1 VKKAEHKASK
11 VKYAVK
17 LIKKTD
23 LDEEEK
29 ERMINEVELLKRLDH
44 PNIIKVKEFYEDMKY
59 FYIVTELCTGGELF
73 DRILENGRL
82 LESDAA
88 DIMKQIFSAVFYCH
102 KNHIVHR

>member
-1 VKKAEHKASK
+1 MHKASG

-44 PNIIKVKEFYEDMKY
+44 PNIIKV
-59 FYIVTELCTGGELF
+59 
-73 DRILENGRL
+73 
-82 LESDAA
+82 
-88 DIMKQIFSAVFYCH
+88 
-102 KNHIVHR
+102 